1 MAEDVTNGLDSGKSG
16 LSGVIAALRNFI
28 ANRELASKHP
38 FISSL
43 HPSLCVKL
51 ICCFPHHMDCYSLSE
66 SSHFYAEYFADYS
79 KIKWADQFRMGFCLY
94 PCKEKICHSHMCGLV
109 KILRCLALTR
119 TTKICWRL
127 HIPTLMVAIFLT
139 SF

>member
-1 MAEDVTNGLDSGKSG
+1 MAEDVTDGLDSGKSG
-16 LSGVIAALRNFI
+16 LSGVIAALRNFN

-51 ICCFPHHMDCYSLSE
+51 ICCFPRDMDHVSE
-66 SSHFYAEYFADYS
+66 SSHFYAEYFADS

-94 PCKEKICHSHMCGLV
+94 PCKEKICHPPMCGMIGENSSLP
-109 KILRCLALTR
+109 CLN
-119 TTKICWRL
+119 
-127 HIPTLMVAIFLT
+127 
-139 SF
+139 